1 VVPQRDEPAGEGVT
15 EKHCPLVMTLRG
27 AIECRPPFDKAAA
40 AVDDRRNP
48 QRRTIVLHRH
58 RRGAAK
64 FVNLR
69 AVGIGQ
75 SNESLPDALAPVE
88 HVAYRA
94 DRVAGFAVLDPAFAG
109 AVDPD
114 RVVVEIPNRI
124 PDIVGGLREHSAV
137 IGLGHNRSLPAAMP
151 MK

>member
-1 VVPQRDEPAGEGVT
+1 VAPQRDEPAGEGVT

-69 AVGIGQ
+69 AFGIGQ
-75 SNESLPDALAPVE
+75 GNESLPGTFTPVE
-88 HVAYRA
+88 HIAHRA
-94 DRVAGFAVLDPAFAG
+94 HRIAEFAVLDPAFAG

-114 RVVVEIPNRI
+114 RIVVEIPNRI
-124 PDIVGGLREHSAV
+124 PDIVGGLREHRTV
-137 IGLGHNRSLPAAMP
+137 IGLGHNRSFLAVTAM
-151 MK
+151 K

>member
-1 VVPQRDEPAGEGVT
+1 
-15 EKHCPLVMTLRG
+15 MTLRRAVEG
-27 AIECRPPFDKAAA
+27 RPPFDKAAVA
-40 AVDDRRNP
+40 IDDRRYS

-75 SNESLPDALAPVE
+75 GNESLPDAFIPIE
-88 HVAYRA
+88 HIAHRA
-94 DRVAGFAVLDPAFAG
+94 DRIAGFTFLDPAFAG

-114 RVVVEIPNRI
+114 RIVVEISNRI
-124 PDIVGGLREHSAV
+124 PDIAGGLREHSAV
-137 IGLGHNRSLPAAMP
+137 IGLGHNRSLPAAMA